1 MSEHPVPLTQS
12 VWAGTD
18 PWPGTSDPAALLA
31 AIADWLTGYGN
42 VQTRRTYAEGL
53 GLPVTSAD
61 VEQWV
66 RTTETGTT
74 ETTTRTGVDT
84 PSPTVSTPDTAP
96 RDSEL
101 PHFTAPGNGSPG
113 HDWRAAVAAYAA
125 ALQLTP
131 HGADGPVRR
140 PPPAPRG
147 RLRAVH
153 WFRWC
158 ASRQL
163 DPVQVTSGHVKAWLE
178 AVATA
183 GAAPSTRDR
192 LLATVKTLYA
202 SFAEAG
208 LVTGNPAALSR
219 RRLGL
224 TTAATSTSATVTL
237 TGRQV
242 RALHTAAAAPR
253 RGAGAV
259 DTARAAAIVALFT
272 LGLRVSELCGL
283 DESDLHVTRGR
294 RALRVHGKGGK
305 TRIVYLSEP
314 ADAALTE
321 YRLRVRDAAASRGTS
336 ASRETALQ
344 REHTGTADDRPLLCT
359 RTGRRF
365 QRQAIWQLL
374 RRVAVSAG
382 PELAEVAD
390 AMHPHALRHFYVT
403 TAVEAGADLAHV
415 QGDVGHSSIDTTR
428 KVYDHAAPDPQRSA
442 VDLVAGTWYEGS
454 ERDVASDD
462 GEAEPDR
469 PSA

>member
-1 MSEHPVPLTQS
+1 MSEHPVPLTRS
-12 VWAGTD
+12 VVAGPD
-18 PWPGTSDPAALLA
+18 PWPGSSDPAALLA
-31 AIADWLTGYGN
+31 GIADWLTGYGN

-53 GLPVTSAD
+53 GLPVTSTD
-61 VEQWV
+61 VEHWA
-66 RTTETGTT
+66 RTVPGPGPASLVASTADGARQDTGG
-74 ETTTRTGVDT
+74 RH
-84 PSPTVSTPDTAP
+84 TAAAGDGWP
-96 RDSEL
+96 E
-101 PHFTAPGNGSPG
+101 
-113 HDWRAAVAAYAA
+113 AVAAYAA
-125 ALQLTP
+125 ALQLSP
-131 HGADGPVRR
+131 PGRDDDAGSVRR

-158 ASRQL
+158 AARGV
-163 DPVQVTSGHVKAWLE
+163 DPVQVTSTHVKAWLD
-178 AVATA
+178 AVSAA

-192 LLATVKTLYA
+192 LLTTVKTLY
-202 SFAEAG
+202 SYLAEIG
-208 LVTGNPAALSR
+208 LVTGNPAALNR

-224 TTAATSTSATVTL
+224 ATAAASTSATVTL

-253 RGAGAV
+253 RGAGPV
-259 DTARAAAIVALFT
+259 DTARAAAVVALFT

-321 YRLRVRDAAASRGTS
+321 YRLRLREAVG
-336 ASRETALQ
+336 SRETAVQ
-344 REHTGTADDRPLLCT
+344 RDHVGTADDRPLLRT

-442 VDLVAGTWYEGS
+442 VDLVAGTWYDTAGTGLADESGDGS
-454 ERDVASDD
+454 PES
-462 GEAEPDR
+462 DR
-469 PSA
+469 PSS

>member
-1 MSEHPVPLTQS
+1 MSEQPVPLPRPAC
-12 VWAGTD
+12 AGTEPWVGTE
-18 PWPGTSDPAALLA
+18 PWPGASDPAALLSG
-31 AIADWLTGYGN
+31 IADWLTGYGN

-53 GLPVTSAD
+53 GLPVTSDD
-61 VEQWV
+61 VEEWV
-66 RTTETGTT
+66 RTITASAA
-74 ETTTRTGVDT
+74 
-84 PSPTVSTPDTAP
+84 SPASTPDGGEPQAAFAG
-96 RDSEL
+96 SGG
-101 PHFTAPGNGSPG
+101 APGA
-113 HDWRAAVAAYAA
+113 DWREAVAAYAA
-125 ALQLTP
+125 ALQLKP
-131 HGADGPVRR
+131 PAADGAARR

-147 RLRAVH
+147 RLRTVH

-158 ASRQL
+158 AARGL
-163 DPVQVTSGHVKAWLE
+163 DPLRATSRDVKAWLE
-178 AVATA
+178 AVAGA

-202 SFAEAG
+202 YLAEEG

-224 TTAATSTSATVTL
+224 TTATTSTSATVTL

-253 RGAGAV
+253 RGAGPV
-259 DTARAAAIVALFT
+259 DTARAAAVVALFT

-314 ADAALTE
+314 AEAALTE
-321 YRLRVRDAAASRGTS
+321 YRLRVREAAASKDR
-336 ASRETALQ
+336 ASTGKTVQ
-344 REHTGTADDRPLLCT
+344 RERTAPTGERPLLRT

-374 RRVAVSAG
+374 RRVAASAG
-382 PELAEVAD
+382 PELAEVAE

-428 KVYDHAAPDPQRSA
+428 KVYDHAAPDPERSA
-442 VDLVAGTWYEGS
+442 VDLVAGTWFTGDDGS
-454 ERDVASDD
+454 E
-462 GEAEPDR
+462 
-469 PSA
+469 

>member
-1 MSEHPVPLTQS
+1 MSEHPVPLTRS

-18 PWPGTSDPAALLA
+18 PWPGASDPAALLSG
-31 AIADWLTGYGN
+31 IADWLTGYGN

-53 GLPVTSAD
+53 GLPGTSAD
-61 VEQWV
+61 VEEWV
-66 RTTETGTT
+66 RTITA
-74 ETTTRTGVDT
+74 
-84 PSPTVSTPDTAP
+84 SAASHVSTPDGEPQTGFVHGG
-96 RDSEL
+96 RL
-101 PHFTAPGNGSPG
+101 PGT
-113 HDWRAAVAAYAA
+113 DWRDAVAAYAS
-125 ALQLTP
+125 ALQLSP
-131 HGADGPVRR
+131 PGASADGAARR

-158 ASRQL
+158 AARGL
-163 DPVQVTSGHVKAWLE
+163 DPLRVTSRDVKAWLE

-202 SFAEAG
+202 YLAEEG

-224 TTAATSTSATVTL
+224 TTATTSTSATITL

-253 RGAGAV
+253 RGAGPV
-259 DTARAAAIVALFT
+259 DTARAAAVVALFT

-305 TRIVYLSEP
+305 ARIVYLSEP
-314 ADAALTE
+314 AEAALTE
-321 YRLRVRDAAASRGTS
+321 YRLRVRDAATSQNTASKDRTS
-336 ASRETALQ
+336 KGAALQ
-344 REHTGTADDRPLLCT
+344 RDRTGTVDERPLLRT

-374 RRVAVSAG
+374 RRVAASAG

-428 KVYDHAAPDPQRSA
+428 KVYDHAAPDPERSA
-442 VDLVAGTWYEGS
+442 VDLVAGTWYAADE
-454 ERDVASDD
+454 
-462 GEAEPDR
+462 EPE
-469 PSA
+469 